1 MHGMPIHIDRFRVRA
16 GDRAALKRHDPADTG
31 PFAGK
36 DDARVHLQ
44 KGVARLDTL
53 QERLY
58 AQGQYALL
66 LIFQGM
72 DGAGKDS
79 TIRHVMSGVSPQSTD
94 VHAFKQP
101 SAEELD
107 HDYLW
112 RAVNVLPGR
121 GHIGIFNRSYY
132 EDVLV
137 VRVHP
142 ELLEAQKL
150 PPPLIT
156 PRIWKER
163 FEDIN
168 ALERHLSRNGT
179 IVRKFYLHISRR
191 EQQRRLLERLD
202 NPEKHWKFSTADL
215 AERALWKTYR
225 DAYADMLAAT
235 SQDQAPWYII
245 PAEHKW
251 FAQALVADIVVDAL
265 AGLDLSL
272 PEPDARRRRDLANA
286 RRQLLGGK

>member
-1 MHGMPIHIDRFRVRA
+1 
-16 GDRAALKRHDPADTG
+16 
-31 PFAGK
+31 
-36 DDARVHLQ
+36 
-44 KGVARLDTL
+44 VARLDTL

-142 ELLEAQKL
+142 ALLEAQKL
-150 PPPLIT
+150 PRPLIT
-156 PRIWKER
+156 ARIWKER

-191 EQQRRLLERLD
+191 EQRRRLLERLD
-202 NPEKHWKFSTADL
+202 DPEKHWKFSDGRSR
-215 AERALWKTYR
+215 RASAVEGVSR
-225 DAYADMLAAT
+225 RVCRCAGGNQSRSRAVVHHPCG
-235 SQDQAPWYII
+235 SQM
-245 PAEHKW
+245 
-251 FAQALVADIVVDAL
+251 VR
-265 AGLDLSL
+265 AGARRRHRRRCARRAGLSL
-272 PEPDARRRRDLANA
+272 PEADAQRRRDLANA
-286 RRQLLGGK
+286 RRQLLRGE